1 MDRSQ
6 SPAWRGRCGRTT
18 RGLARKQRSHCI
30 RTLVSF
36 NSMTPIGTCLLQ
48 KDKNTQS
55 SLGCAG
61 SGAGRAALAS
71 ADANDGAHDDG
82 RGAIGSRASHTRS
95 NKPITPMTMAARSR
109 SRRPARPPDIA
120 LCFFFLQ
127 MQRPFSVPIFCRCV
141 CSSVRSQEARPIH
154 THACSNRHLPWYH
167 CPISP
172 SLHPPL
178 PPPSSSSSSSSM
190 MMTTILACP

>member
-30 RTLVSF
+30 RTLVLF

-120 LCFFFLQ
+120 LCFFF
-127 MQRPFSVPIFCRCV
+127 CRCSDRFQCRFSADACAV
-141 CSSVRSQEARPIH
+141 VYAHKKRGLF
-154 THACSNRHLPWYH
+154 THMRVAIGI
-167 CPISP
+167 CPGITAQF
-172 SLHPPL
+172 L
-178 PPPSSSSSSSSM
+178 PPS
-190 MMTTILACP
+190 ILLFLPRRRRPPPPP